1 MREARDYR
9 GLSRDACESVINKRV
24 AMLTVKSGETRARI
38 DQITIGR
45 HVERHGARAISVSN
59 GRSGDNQSCRFVV
72 NCKRKRENGKVKRKN
87 TDFSIKFPTRNV
99 ADLRREKKEN

>member
-45 HVERHGARAISVSN
+45 HVERHELV
-59 GRSGDNQSCRFVV
+59 RFP
-72 NCKRKRENGKVKRKN
+72 
-87 TDFSIKFPTRNV
+87 FPTGDPAIINL
-99 ADLRREKKEN
+99 ADSS